1 MLTVFRDRLSD
12 YYIAVSVHLIMLL
25 DTVTYKISIPL
36 SMVTM
41 VALRGRRSA
50 ERDSQALTN
59 GRGFHF

>member
-12 YYIAVSVHLIMLL
+12 YYIVVSVHLIMLL

-36 SMVTM
+36 SMVTL

-50 ERDSQALTN
+50 ERDAHKL
-59 GRGFHF
+59 